1 MFTSLHTRNYRLFAT
16 GQVVS
21 NTGSWMQRVAQDW
34 LVLELTHGSAMA
46 LGITTG
52 LQFLPMLFSMYGG
65 MVADRYPKRR
75 ILMAT
80 QAAMGGLA
88 LILGVLA
95 LTGAVRIW

>member
-1 MFTSLHTRNYRLFAT
+1 
-16 GQVVS
+16 
-21 NTGSWMQRVAQDW
+21 
-34 LVLELTHGSAMA
+34 
-46 LGITTG
+46 
-52 LQFLPMLFSMYGG
+52 MYGG